1 MKSSKFIKENLIVGE
16 NPLFNPLDG
25 NLYFVDIRGKC
36 FYKATVNGEI
46 LEKTD
51 LPEQSG
57 CLAICEDGDILLGME
72 TGVYLL
78 DKSGKLTLA
87 HQSEKI
93 LGRRFNDGKV
103 GVDGAY
109 YLGTTD
115 DQGKG
120 AFYRLKEGVLT
131 ILFEGAWCSNGLDW
145 SLDGKQMY
153 YVDSP
158 LKKVEVFDFDVDK
171 ENPLSNRRTCCDLSG
186 LIPQNAVP
194 DGMCID
200 KEGNLWV
207 AVWLGG
213 KILKVD
219 PKKGCVVDQI
229 DVEVNKPSSCA
240 FFGENLDQMLIT
252 TAGYLEE
259 DANAGALYKANVN
272 SSGFK
277 INLYK
282 KGK

>member
-1 MKSSKFIKENLIVGE
+1 MKSTKFISASLIVGE
-16 NPLFNPLDG
+16 NPLYNPQDG
-25 NLYFVDIRGKC
+25 KLYFVDIRGKC
-36 FYKATVNGEI
+36 FYKASINGEI
-46 LEKTD
+46 LEKID
-51 LPEQSG
+51 LPEQVG

-78 DKSGKLTLA
+78 DKNGKLTLA
-87 HQSEKI
+87 HQSQKI

-131 ILFEGAWCSNGLDW
+131 KLFDGAKCSNGLDW

-158 LKKVEVFDFDVDK
+158 LKKVEVFDFDCTK
-171 ENPLSNRRTCCDLSG
+171 ENPLSNRRTCCDLAN
-186 LIPQNAVP
+186 LIPEKAVP

-200 KEGNLWV
+200 KDGNLWV

-213 KILKVD
+213 KILKID
-219 PKKGCVVDQI
+219 TKQGCVIDQI
-229 DVEVNKPSSCA
+229 EVEVNKPSSCT

-252 TAGYLEE
+252 SAGFLEE
-259 DANAGALYKANVN
+259 DCNAGSLYTASVGA
-272 SSGFK
+272 SGFK
-277 INLYK
+277 INFYK
-282 KGK
+282 KGN